1 MELEKKQLLEKV
13 KFTFRTR
20 TATLFFM
27 AVLSSVYSNGAVGPI
42 RTGYMIFGAVFCIGC
57 LLLNK
62 IGVVQEKICLLFLAS
77 SYAFLFWTAGQ
88 PIFFVIMFPMI
99 FIVILDMTHKTTIVS
114 AAACVIIN
122 SIYVII
128 YFATSDRSQAKEV
141 LVCFAFSL
149 FCTVVAVLLTNLMEK
164 QNHEKIE
171 SLTEQG
177 NQQRVL
183 AEGIVDESGKILKL
197 LEAAGEAVT
206 NLNNSVEQSNN
217 SVNEIASSIHS
228 TAESIG
234 SQTEMT
240 SRIQAHLEEVKGE
253 ADTMKS
259 ESDKTSAAV
268 SEGVKILDELKSQ
281 SNQTLAINEQTKT
294 ATGKLETRIAEVEG
308 IIASILNISSQTN
321 LLALNASIEAARAG
335 EAGRGFAVV
344 ADEIRKLSE
353 ETKNSTEMITKIIG
367 NLTDDVNVANE
378 NMNKS
383 AENIA
388 IQNEMIETVSGK
400 FDMISEIVNSLTKSV
415 ANISDKVE
423 DVVEA
428 NSDIMDS
435 VTNLSATTEE
445 VAASAE
451 NSITVSDDSVKYMT
465 EMNGYL
471 DQIMASANEMK
482 ALI

>member
-20 TATLFFM
+20 TATLILM
-27 AVLSSVYSNGAVGPI
+27 AVLSAIYSGSVLGTV
-42 RTGYMIFGAVFCIGC
+42 RTVYMALGAVFCIVC
-57 LLLNK
+57 LLTKK
-62 IGVVQEKICLLFLAS
+62 IGEVQEKICLLMLAS
-77 SYAFLFWTAGQ
+77 GYAFLFWTAGQ

-114 AAACVIIN
+114 AAACVIVN
-122 SIYVII
+122 FIYVII
-128 YFATSDRSQAKEV
+128 YFATSDKTQAKEV

-149 FCTVVAVLLTNLMEK
+149 FCTVLGVLLTNLMEK

-177 NQQRVL
+177 RQQRVL
-183 AEGIVDESGKILKL
+183 AEGIVEESGRILKIL
-197 LEAAGEAVT
+197 ESAEEAVG
-206 NLNNSVEQSNN
+206 NLTNSVEQSNS
-217 SVNEIASSIHS
+217 SVNEIASSIHT

-240 SRIQAHLEEVKGE
+240 SKIQMHLEEVKNE
-253 ADTMKS
+253 ADIMKA
-259 ESDKTSAAV
+259 ESDNTSDAV
-268 SEGVKILDELKSQ
+268 KEGVNILEDLKNQ
-281 SNQTLAINEQTKT
+281 SNQTLAINEQTKA

-367 NLTDDVNVANE
+367 NLTDDVNVAND

-383 AENIA
+383 AENIV
-388 IQNEMIETVSGK
+388 IQNEMIENVSGK
-400 FDMISEIVNSLTKSV
+400 FDMISDNVSNLSKSV
-415 ANISDKVE
+415 INIFDKVE
-423 DVVEA
+423 EVVGA
-428 NSDIMDS
+428 NSDIMDAI
-435 VTNLSATTEE
+435 TNLSATTEE

-471 DQIMASANEMK
+471 GQIMASANEMK